1 MVIDK
6 IGNINN
12 IIEPKKT
19 KPVTSTVKDSRAD
32 SIQIS
37 SEGKKAAETA
47 KLSQAVKETP
57 DIRVDRVK
65 EIKQRIEDGSYDF
78 NNNEMLEMV
87 ADRIASLLLR
97 K

>member
-19 KPVTSTVKDSRAD
+19 KSVSGSKELKQSDSV
-32 SIQIS
+32 QIS
-37 SEGKKAAETA
+37 SEAKSAAETA
-47 KLSQAVKETP
+47 KIMQTVQSAP
-57 DIRVDRVK
+57 DIRVDRVN
-65 EIKQRIEDGSYDF
+65 EIKEKIANGTYNFDD
-78 NNNEMLEMV
+78 NKVLDMV
-87 ADRIASLLLR
+87 ADKIATFLLR

>member
-12 IIEPKKT
+12 IIEPKKST
-19 KPVTSTVKDSRAD
+19 PVKGAKEVKKNDSVH
-32 SIQIS
+32 IS
-37 SEGKKAAETA
+37 SEAKSAAEVS
-47 KLSQAVKETP
+47 KLGQVVKDTP

-65 EIKQRIEDGSYDF
+65 EIKAQIANGTYNFDKPEI
-78 NNNEMLEMV
+78 LEMV
-87 ADRIASLLLR
+87 ADRIANFLAR

>member
-12 IIEPKKT
+12 IIEPKKSN
-19 KPVTSTVKDSRAD
+19 PVTSAKETKKKD

-37 SEGKKAAETA
+37 SEAKNAAEVS
-47 KLSQAVKETP
+47 KLAQIVKESS
-57 DIRVDRVK
+57 DVRVDRVK
-65 EIKQRIEDGSYDF
+65 EIKEQIANGSYNFDKP
-78 NNNEMLEMV
+78 EILEMV
-87 ADRIASLLLR
+87 ADRIASFLVR

>member
-12 IIEPKKT
+12 IIEPKKS
-19 KPVTSTVKDSRAD
+19 KPVSGSKDLKHSD
-32 SIQIS
+32 SVQIS
-37 SEGKKAAETA
+37 SEAKNAAETA
-47 KLSQAVKETP
+47 KLSQVIKSAP

-65 EIKQRIEDGSYDF
+65 EIKEQIANGTYNFDDDKV
-78 NNNEMLEMV
+78 LDKV
-87 ADRIASLLLR
+87 ADKIATFLLR

>member
-19 KPVTSTVKDSRAD
+19 KSVSGSKEIKQSDSV
-32 SIQIS
+32 QIS
-37 SEGKKAAETA
+37 SEAKSAAETA
-47 KLSQAVKETP
+47 KIAQVIQSAP
-57 DIRVDRVK
+57 DIRVDRVNELK
-65 EIKQRIEDGSYDF
+65 EKIANGTYNFDDPKVLDR
-78 NNNEMLEMV
+78 V
-87 ADRIASLLLR
+87 ADKIATFLLR

>member
-12 IIEPKKT
+12 IVEPKKS
-19 KPVTSTVKDSRAD
+19 KPVSSTKETKKKD

-37 SEGKKAAETA
+37 TEGKKAAEISKVAQVVNEASDTRVE
-47 KLSQAVKETP
+47 KVRHIKEQIQNGTYNF
-57 DIRVDRVK
+57 DDHKV
-65 EIKQRIEDGSYDF
+65 
-78 NNNEMLEMV
+78 LEMV
-87 ADRIASLLLR
+87 ADRIANFLLR